1 MCLYVSL
8 DSMEYKCC
16 RANHVSL
23 ILKHH
28 MIMCSYTL
36 PYFAHFL
43 YLMHTHTLTC
53 LSDYCHAY
61 IIWFWNIIWLC
72 VCTLC
77 PILHTF
83 YIWCAHTHTHFDMF
97 EWLLPCLYHFI
108 DTICSLMSIWC
119 LNYALNSVWCLI
131 QNFYFGTNLLLI
143 KFVFILCA
151 LFYGLCCSVLQMAPR
166 KISAQCADKRKRMD
180 ASLFRSTQHFEQY
193 TRHFM
198 IAPIIQERFVNL
210 ADLKDYFI
218 LSCFAK
224 RGWDRLLS
232 DLPRVYD
239 PLIWSSTPMPFY
251 KTRL

>member
-1 MCLYVSL
+1 
-8 DSMEYKCC
+8 
-16 RANHVSL
+16 
-23 ILKHH
+23 
-28 MIMCSYTL
+28 
-36 PYFAHFL
+36 
-43 YLMHTHTLTC
+43 
-53 LSDYCHAY
+53 
-61 IIWFWNIIWLC
+61 
-72 VCTLC
+72 
-77 PILHTF
+77 
-83 YIWCAHTHTHFDMF
+83 
-97 EWLLPCLYHFI
+97 
-108 DTICSLMSIWC
+108 MSIWC

-166 KISAQCADKRKRMD
+166 KISAQCADKRKGMD
-180 ASLFRSTQHFEQY
+180 ASLFLSTQHFEQY

-210 ADLKDYFI
+210 VDLKDYFI

-239 PLIWSSTPMPFY
+239 PLIREFY
-251 KTRL
+251 ANAILQDEVIDCWLRGHKFTLEVEDIDEILGFEDVEHDFTHFKDRMISIEMI